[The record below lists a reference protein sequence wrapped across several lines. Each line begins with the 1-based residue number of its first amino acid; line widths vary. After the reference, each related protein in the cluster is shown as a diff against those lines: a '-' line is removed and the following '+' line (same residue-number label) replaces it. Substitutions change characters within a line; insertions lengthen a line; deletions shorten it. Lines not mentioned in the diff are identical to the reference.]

1 MSLAR
6 AWSVALLGVRGHLVR
21 VEADISNG
29 LPTTTLIGLPDA
41 ALAEARDRIR
51 AAIVNS
57 AQKWPQQRITLAL
70 SPADLRKHGSC
81 FDVPLA
87 VAVLAADGVI
97 PAEALAKV
105 VLVGELGLDGKVRG
119 VRGVLPMVAAAV
131 RAGFT
136 QVLVPPDNASEA
148 ALLPEVEVRAVAT
161 LRDLV
166 ELLNHRPCEV
176 LVGRPAAPVAAPTPE
191 DMADVVGQAE
201 GRRAIEVAAAG
212 GHHVHLHGA
221 PGAGKTML
229 ARRLPGILPPLD
241 AEAALEVTA
250 VHSVAGILPPESPLV
265 RVPPFQSP
273 HHTATIAA
281 LVGGGSGMPRPGAI
295 SCAHHGVLFLDEAPE
310 FAGRALDCLR
320 EPMERGDVTVARAG
334 GSFRFPAQFQLV
346 LASNPCPCA
355 SPAGDAACTCP
366 PGVRRRYQAK
376 LSGPLMDRVDLQVQ
390 VQPLSR
396 VDLLVERPVS
406 ESSAIVA
413 ARVRQAREAAAER
426 LRGTGWRLNSEVP
439 GPALRTRW
447 RLPAKTLEPATRSLE
462 NGTLSARGFDR
473 VLRVAWTVGDLEGH
487 LRPDYYDV
495 SEAVGLRIGRGP

>member
-1 MSLAR
+1 
-6 AWSVALLGVRGHLVR
+6 
-21 VEADISNG
+21 
-29 LPTTTLIGLPDA
+29 
-41 ALAEARDRIR
+41 
-51 AAIVNS
+51 
-57 AQKWPQQRITLAL
+57 
-70 SPADLRKHGSC
+70 
-81 FDVPLA
+81 
-87 VAVLAADGVI
+87 
-97 PAEALAKV
+97 
-105 VLVGELGLDGKVRG
+105 
-119 VRGVLPMVAAAV
+119 
-131 RAGFT
+131 
-136 QVLVPPDNASEA
+136 
-148 ALLPEVEVRAVAT
+148 
-161 LRDLV
+161 
-166 ELLNHRPCEV
+166 
-176 LVGRPAAPVAAPTPE
+176 
-191 DMADVVGQAE
+191 
-201 GRRAIEVAAAG
+201 
-212 GHHVHLHGA
+212 
-221 PGAGKTML
+221 
-229 ARRLPGILPPLD
+229 
-241 AEAALEVTA
+241 
-250 VHSVAGILPPESPLV
+250 
-265 RVPPFQSP
+265 
-273 HHTATIAA
+273 
-281 LVGGGSGMPRPGAI
+281 
-295 SCAHHGVLFLDEAPE
+295 
-310 FAGRALDCLR
+310 
-320 EPMERGDVTVARAG
+320 MERGDVTVARAG